1 MCIFRLPF
9 LLILALASS
18 LSPTASLALDETA
31 LCARALEQYGVKPA
45 RCRAS
50 KPGTSDTA
58 TSGTT
63 PNALSAEIRES
74 HIFFP
79 QGGATLNDDAQV
91 QLAVLVSVLDTS
103 VMQPACLRLIGHSDS
118 SGGDAANKALA
129 LKRAEAVATALRDG
143 LKDPSRIRVV
153 MSEGEARPLAGLES
167 TSVHNRRVEIQ
178 AKTCP

>member
-9 LLILALASS
+9 FLILTLSS
-18 LSPTASLALDETA
+18 PLLPTASLAMDEAA
-31 LCARALEQYGVKPA
+31 LCARALEQYGVTPA
-45 RCRAS
+45 RCRVPAPALS
-50 KPGTSDTA
+50 STTP
-58 TSGTT
+58 SGKA
-63 PNALSAEIRES
+63 PNALPAEIRES

-79 QGGATLNDDAQV
+79 QGGAALNEDAQV

-118 SGGDAANKALA
+118 SGGDAANMALA

-167 TSVHNRRVEIQ
+167 NSIHNRRVEIQ

>member
-1 MCIFRLPF
+1 MCIFRLPV
-9 LLILALASS
+9 LLILTLASS
-18 LSPTASLALDETA
+18 LAPTASIAMDEAA
-31 LCARALEQYGVKPA
+31 LCARALEQYGVEPT
-45 RCRAS
+45 RCRARVS
-50 KPGTSDTA
+50 VLSDTA
-58 TSGTT
+58 PSGAA

-74 HIFFP
+74 HVFFP
-79 QGGATLNDDAQV
+79 QGGATLNEDAQV

-103 VMQPACLRLIGHSDS
+103 AMQPACLRLIGHSDS